1 MGNKNY
7 FSGKIVFAAPPSPF
21 QIFYSANLSLPFVGL
36 SILQNGKIPTF
47 VTEELLNELFDAQ
60 SPQPCTHNLRSR
72 LSKLGI
78 FQVTKYGQIAVQ
90 SINVQCKSN
99 WLHV

>member
-7 FSGKIVFAAPPSPF
+7 ISGKIVFAPPLP
-21 QIFYSANLSLPFVGL
+21 IFYSANLSVPFAGL

-47 VTEELLNELFDAQ
+47 VTEEVLNELFDAQ
-60 SPQPCTHNLRSR
+60 SPQPCTYNLRNG

-78 FQVTKYGQIAVQ
+78 FQVT
-90 SINVQCKSN
+90 
-99 WLHV
+99 